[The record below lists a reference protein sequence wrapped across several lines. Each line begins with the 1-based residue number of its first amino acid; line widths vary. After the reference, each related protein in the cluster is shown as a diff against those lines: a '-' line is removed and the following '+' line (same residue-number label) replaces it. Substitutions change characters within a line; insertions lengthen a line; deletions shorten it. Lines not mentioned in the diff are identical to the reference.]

1 MRRPAA
7 GDGVLD
13 IWILDDDADR
23 GGGLFASPTVINVK
37 SNTCCSS
44 TSSRSDQSLF
54 FCLGHPF
61 ISSWELRSESKQ
73 APFMSLAESHSISTT
88 TSAAAATADSRAF
101 SRQTA
106 IGESLRSV
114 PLKQLSVPQTHV
126 VDGVVYYEVEAFNRK
141 FRCTNGHFFH
151 VSVFV
156 PSPLKPCIIPL
167 FASQRTPVAGN
178 VFKRF
183 EQFSSLYADLSVLA
197 ASIADGF
204 AMPPFPSRQPKLLVD
219 HMAREF
225 IEQRRVILD
234 NFLQKLVPFSDLC
247 ESQAFLD
254 FVVPEDDDPFVP
266 PPPGPR
272 APPEPDLEAEVID
285 EDAFRSSAR
294 RADEDYS
301 DVTAVAV
308 PSAQVLRS
316 EHVVYQVNVTNVKR
330 RQSFQQWTVLKRF
343 SDVCALDAALRT
355 ALAAQ
360 PQVLLELPAL
370 PPKYSKYLFDHL
382 DPDFIEHRRIL
393 LESYLKRII
402 AIRAVHKNPTWL
414 EFFGV

>member
-1 MRRPAA
+1 
-7 GDGVLD
+7 
-13 IWILDDDADR
+13 
-23 GGGLFASPTVINVK
+23 
-37 SNTCCSS
+37 
-44 TSSRSDQSLF
+44 
-54 FCLGHPF
+54 
-61 ISSWELRSESKQ
+61 
-73 APFMSLAESHSISTT
+73 MSLAESHSISTT
-88 TSAAAATADSRAF
+88 TAVATADARSF

-114 PLKQLSVPQTHV
+114 PLKQLSVPLTHV
-126 VDGVVYYEVEAFNRK
+126 VDGIVYYEVEAFNRK
-141 FRCTNGHFFH
+141 FRCT
-151 VSVFV
+151 VCSCCVQIAARCSVTTRN
-156 PSPLKPCIIPL
+156 SE
-167 FASQRTPVAGN
+167 SHTPFSRIRSIDCCPGLTRAAGN

-225 IEQRRVILD
+225 IEQRRVVLD

-343 SDVCALDAALRT
+343 SDVCSLDAALRT

-370 PPKYSKYLFDHL
+370 PPKYSKYVFNHL

-402 AIRAVHKNPTWL
+402 AIRAVHKNPSWL